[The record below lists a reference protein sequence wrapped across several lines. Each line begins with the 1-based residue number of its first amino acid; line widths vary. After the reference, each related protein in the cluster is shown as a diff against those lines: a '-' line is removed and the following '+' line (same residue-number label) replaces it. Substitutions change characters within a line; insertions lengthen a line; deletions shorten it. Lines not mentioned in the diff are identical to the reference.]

1 MKSRAAHDVDEDGG
15 RGGWMALQGVVKKG
29 EGEGSDEGRGGRAN
43 LQIPS
48 NLTHLQIGALCQRP
62 HCIMGK

>member
-29 EGEGSDEGRGGRAN
+29 EGEGSDEGRVA
-43 LQIPS
+43 PTS
-48 NLTHLQIGALCQRP
+48 KYHLI
-62 HCIMGK
+62 

>member
-29 EGEGSDEGRGGRAN
+29 EGSDEGRGGGTN

-48 NLTHLQIGALCQRP
+48 NLTHLQIGALSQRP
-62 HCIMGK
+62 HCITGK